1 MHALE
6 NEQRAGQ
13 CKRGQR
19 PVLDQKTQSS
29 TEHHDR
35 TQFDTELQTKEEKH
49 GIDYLTSNLKI
60 IATKK
65 KTTG

>member
-1 MHALE
+1 
-6 NEQRAGQ
+6 
-13 CKRGQR
+13 
-19 PVLDQKTQSS
+19 LDQKTQSS

-49 GIDYLTSNLKI
+49 GIDYLISNLKI